1 QEISIVLCRVFYYMT
16 DFMNNKNKV
25 IKMSREWHTL
35 ERPPSPT
42 TKTAWIQ
49 SGCALHTQPISISH
63 DGRTFWQ
70 TTAVFL
76 EILCVVALYICS
88 SVAVYWLETLYQSWY
103 GIINFLPHCFTLN
116 RISIQIWL
124 KAAYCEYNCRHY
136 FLPFVVTM
144 CVAFGVFAYI
154 VLFLYMILFLVGI
167 VIIGTDLSV

>member
-1 QEISIVLCRVFYYMT
+1 
-16 DFMNNKNKV
+16 
-25 IKMSREWHTL
+25 MSREWHTL

-88 SVAVYWLETLYQSWY
+88 SVAGYWLETLYQSWY

-124 KAAYCEYNCRHY
+124 KAGIWGICVHSIVSIYDTVFGRYCYNWN
-136 FLPFVVTM
+136 
-144 CVAFGVFAYI
+144 
-154 VLFLYMILFLVGI
+154 
-167 VIIGTDLSV
+167 